1 MKGHLTA
8 AIAAL
13 AILAACQP
21 PAQAPPPTAPGGTGA
36 GSPTPTTVVTGT
48 AAPAASAPAVSV
60 QCSAQPTTAS
70 TEGPFF
76 KAGAPQRSSLVE
88 SGMQGTRL
96 VLTGA
101 VVSRSCRPVA
111 GARLEFWQA
120 DASGAYDNTGFR
132 LRGHLFTDA
141 QGRYQVETIVPA
153 EYPGRTPHIHVKVL
167 PPAGA
172 VLTTQLYLPDAARN
186 ATDSFFKPEL
196 AMRIDRST
204 SPLAARF
211 DFVIDVP

>member
-1 MKGHLTA
+1 
-8 AIAAL
+8 
-13 AILAACQP
+13 
-21 PAQAPPPTAPGGTGA
+21 
-36 GSPTPTTVVTGT
+36 
-48 AAPAASAPAVSV
+48 
-60 QCSAQPTTAS
+60 
-70 TEGPFF
+70 
-76 KAGAPQRSSLVE
+76 
-88 SGMQGTRL
+88 MQGTRL

-141 QGRYQVETIVPA
+141 QGRYQLETIVPA

-186 ATDSFFKPEL
+186 ASDSLYKPEL
-196 AMRIDRST
+196 TMRIDRSS

-211 DFVIDVP
+211 DFVADVP